1 MERSQKN
8 FLKNSCGS
16 LGCFYKESE
25 LFSCNGKRII
35 FPKYNCDITWEK
47 CNWNSIFKR
56 NTNVYFRTE
65 VLIICVFTTFYWIY
79 LNKII
84 LEKKKRI
91 SFKFRRFCIC
101 DFFFFHIISTHLIIG
116 NQIKWRAH
124 YRVTIIMYIPLC
136 GTDDNCLLCS
146 LLLTALRKADKGVF
160 DIVLESKSIYTLHT
174 V

>member
-84 LEKKKRI
+84 LEKKRESALSLEDSESVI
-91 SFKFRRFCIC
+91 
-101 DFFFFHIISTHLIIG
+101 FFFHLISTHLIRG

>member
-35 FPKYNCDITWEK
+35 FPKYNCNITWEK

-79 LNKII
+79 LNKLSSKMIVVCYISKIAVSEI
-84 LEKKKRI
+84 LYCCFFCCDVHENIFKNFHWDKI
-91 SFKFRRFCIC
+91 SIKFT
-101 DFFFFHIISTHLIIG
+101 ISAI
-116 NQIKWRAH
+116 
-124 YRVTIIMYIPLC
+124 
-136 GTDDNCLLCS
+136 
-146 LLLTALRKADKGVF
+146 
-160 DIVLESKSIYTLHT
+160 SKCMILWF
-174 V
+174 